1 MKEKSFKVDERW
13 LTEKDFK
20 NWMLSALDFS
30 AQGRVQV
37 FTTVIQFL
45 LLFLCYPTNKYSHPC
60 RCNVGQKGLKRIH
73 AHQNFPISHLMPFT
87 LMQAFFFNYLG

>member
-45 LLFLCYPTNKYSHPC
+45 LLFLCYPTNK
-60 RCNVGQKGLKRIH
+60 
-73 AHQNFPISHLMPFT
+73 
-87 LMQAFFFNYLG
+87 